1 MVTIFLQIMISD
13 IVHDPDTYNG
23 RNNDDD
29 DDDETNLHYTRTRDM
44 QTMIGRMEEAV
55 DRCAALVPMQHAA
68 SYDHILTNSLSD
80 IFSSCQSA
88 DDARA

>member
-13 IVHDPDTYNG
+13 IGHDHDTCNG
-23 RNNDDD
+23 RKND

-55 DRCAALVPMQHAA
+55 DRCAALVPMQHA
-68 SYDHILTNSLSD
+68 SYDHTLTNSLSD
-80 IFSSCQSA
+80 IFSSQSA